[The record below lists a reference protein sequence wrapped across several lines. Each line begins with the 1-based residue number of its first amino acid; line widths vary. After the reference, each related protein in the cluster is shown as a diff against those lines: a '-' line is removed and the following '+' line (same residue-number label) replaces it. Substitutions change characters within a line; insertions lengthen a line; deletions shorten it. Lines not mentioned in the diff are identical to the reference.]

1 MLARNIF
8 VFVVVV
14 LSVCSNA
21 LDASKPTT
29 KAAAAANTTT
39 TTTTKKAATNGSG
52 KMIVGGDK
60 SSWSPTNISASN
72 SSADLSQSKLKISQ
86 CDKSMKHIA
95 TIHNVEIKDC
105 KTPTCTFKRGE
116 KYFIRVDFTPQQ
128 SITNLQLNITGI
140 IAKKGVPFAVDDKN
154 LCVDAVKEMKGE
166 TRCRV
171 KKAQKHTF
179 EYSME
184 VLKTYPSIALH
195 VSFQVKYA
203 DKSVFCF
210 MFPVKLI

>member
-14 LSVCSNA
+14 LSVLSIA

-29 KAAAAANTTT
+29 KAAAANT
-39 TTTTKKAATNGSG
+39 TTTTKKATATNGSG

-60 SSWSPTNISASN
+60 SSWSPTNISSSASN
-72 SSADLSQSKLKISQ
+72 SSSDLSQSKLKISQ

-105 KTPTCTFKRGE
+105 KTATCTFKRGQ